1 MADRYWV
8 GGSGTWDATTTTN
21 WATSSGGAGGAS
33 APTSADNAYFNGASD
48 TGAPFTVTMSG
59 SPVCADLIIGD
70 GTTVTALDQVMTL
83 AGTAISTSIHGSL
96 YFPATNL
103 TRTFTGAV
111 QFPAT
116 SGSYTITTNGVTLS
130 ASASGNAAVWF
141 NAVTSTATWTLG
153 SALTISVGGLLH
165 ISGTFDTANYN
176 ITVSAS
182 YTKSGSSVATFNAGS
197 STITLSGTASFNY
210 SGSNLTFNAGT
221 SSIVS
226 SAASSSFTGGGLTFY
241 NVSFTSAAAGTSTI
255 TGANTFNDLNQ
266 TSRSA
271 TGLRIVSLGD
281 NQTVSGTLTLGAA
294 NTAIRR
300 ILVASNTIGTQ
311 RTITLNG
318 TLAALA
324 DVDFRNISAAGTVAT
339 PWTGTRLGNALGNA
353 NITFVAGKNC
363 FRVGTGN
370 WSATQWSLTSGGSLD
385 VNNFPLAQDTMVFD
399 TNTVTGTHTIDASG
413 WQLGSLNCSALNV
426 AVTIAS
432 GSISPTF
439 IGNITLDS
447 DVTLTGTG
455 TFDLRGQGTTQTI
468 TSAGVT
474 FTQPITIDSP
484 TGTVQLLDN
493 LTSSNAGTAAFILT
507 SGTLDLNE
515 FNLSVASRF
524 TSTNTN
530 VRSIDFGSAGKILL
544 TYAAGGAG
552 LTILSMGDATNFSYS
567 GNSHIEAS
575 GNNTAGTRSIGF
587 GSTGALATEAQVMNV
602 FVSAGSDIV
611 AISSQAKYKNLN
623 FTGFS
628 GTLELSSNTIY
639 GNVILS
645 STMNTASA
653 GGTWTFAAT
662 SGTQEFTS
670 NGVVLQRS
678 VLVNAPSATF
688 QLQDNLTIPSTA
700 IFTLT
705 EGTLDLSSGNRTLS
719 TGIFSSTNSNT
730 RSIAFGT
737 GNITLTGNATIVW
750 STSIATNFS
759 YTGTPIVNF
768 TYAGSAGTRTIVHG
782 ATGGATEANSP
793 TINFT
798 AGSDTIATTNGS
810 SYKNLNFTGFT
821 GSLNNGIRTLFGNL
835 TFSSG
840 MTCTAGTNATTFAAT
855 SGTQLV
861 TTNGNTTIDFP
872 FTQNGVGGTV
882 QLQDNLTIPVG
893 RTFTLTN
900 GTLDIDGKVL
910 SVGNFS
916 SSNSNTRVIDF
927 GTSGELI
934 VAGVGTTAF
943 NAGTSTGLSITG
955 TNAEINM
962 SGSTAKTFAGGGFTY
977 PLTLNQGGLGDL
989 TITGANTFN
998 DMTNTVQ
1005 PCTIIFPASTTNSFY
1020 NFNVNGTDG
1029 NLVLLRSSTLGTRYT
1044 LARLV

>member
-1 MADRYWV
+1 VLDVY
-8 GGSGTWDATTTTN
+8 GSMTLPATNFTWTVATASTVRFRATTT
-21 WATSSGGAGGAS
+21 GK
-33 APTSADNAYFNGASD
+33 
-48 TGAPFTVTMSG
+48 
-59 SPVCADLIIGD
+59 
-70 GTTVTALDQVMTL
+70 
-83 AGTAISTSIHGSL
+83 
-96 YFPATNL
+96 
-103 TRTFTGAV
+103 
-111 QFPAT
+111 
-116 SGSYTITTNGVTLS
+116 TITTNGVSVGANT
-130 ASASGNAAVWF
+130 VEF
-141 NAVTSTATWTLG
+141 NGVGGEWTLG
-153 SALTISVGGLLH
+153 SAYTGTTNSLLVTNGSFV
-165 ISGTFDTANYN
+165 SGNFNITANAL
-176 ITVSAS
+176 SAS
-182 YTKSGSSVATFNAGS
+182 NSNIRSISLGSSSLTLGATSAV
-197 STITLSGTASFNY
+197 TLTTTT
-210 SGSNLTFNAGT
+210 NLTWSAGT
-221 SSIVS
+221 STISCS
-226 SAASSSFTGGGLTFY
+226 GTSPTFAGGGLTFY
-241 NVSFTSAAAGTSTI
+241 NVSFTSAAAGTTTI
-255 TGANTFNDLNQ
+255 TGANTFNDLTF

-281 NQTVSGTLTLGAA
+281 NQTVSGTLTFGTA

-318 TLAALA
+318 TLATLA
-324 DVDFRNISAAGTVAT
+324 DVDFRNISAAGTVST

-385 VNNFPLAQDTMVFD
+385 VNNFPLVQDTMVFD

-426 AVTIAS
+426 AVTIAN

-474 FTQPITIDSP
+474 FTQPITVDSP

-493 LTSSNAGTAAFILT
+493 LTSSNTGTAAFTLT
-507 SGTLDLNE
+507 AGTLDLNE
-515 FNLSVASRF
+515 FNLSIASRF

-530 VRSIDFGSAGKILL
+530 TRSIDFGTAGKILL

-575 GNNTAGTRSIGF
+575 GNNTAGTRSVGF
-587 GSTGALATEAQVMNV
+587 GGAAGATEANVMNL

-611 AISSQAKYKNLN
+611 SISSQTRYKNLN

-645 STMNTASA
+645 STMTVGS

-662 SGTQEFTS
+662 SGTQQITS
-670 NGVVLQRS
+670 NGVTLQRS
-678 VLVNAPSATF
+678 ITINSPSATF
-688 QLQDNLTIPSTA
+688 QLLDNLTTPSTTT
-700 IFTLT
+700 FTLT
-705 EGTLDLSSGNRTLS
+705 EGTLDLSSGNRVLS
-719 TGIFSSTNSNT
+719 TGLFASSNSNT
-730 RSIAFGT
+730 RSILFGT
-737 GNITLTGNATIVW
+737 GNITLTGNGATIW
-750 STSIATNFS
+750 SMSNSTNFT
-759 YTGTPIVNF
+759 YTGTPIVNS
-768 TYAGSAGTRTIVHG
+768 TYSGSTGNRTFASGI
-782 ATGGATEANSP
+782 
-793 TINFT
+793 T
-798 AGSDTIATTNGS
+798 AGSEATAISLNITAGTDTTNFTNGTKL
-810 SYKNLNFTGFT
+810 KNLNFTGYSGT
-821 GSLNNGIRTLFGNL
+821 ATLSGGTFNIFGNF
-835 TFSSG
+835 TISSG
-840 MTCTAGTNATTFAAT
+840 MTVASSNGTVTLSAT
-855 SGTQLV
+855 SGTQQI

-872 FTQNGVGGTV
+872 FTQDGVGGTV
-882 QLQDNLTIPVG
+882 QLQDNMTVPIG
-893 RTFTLTN
+893 RTYTLTN

-927 GTSGELI
+927 GLNGELT
-934 VAGVGTTAF
+934 VAGVGATAF
-943 NAGTSTGLSITG
+943 NAATSTGLSFSGTG
-955 TNAEINM
+955 AKINM
-962 SGSTAKTFAGGGFTY
+962 SGATAKTFAGGGATY
-977 PLTLNQGGLGDL
+977 LATLSQSGLGDL
-989 TITGANTFN
+989 TITGANTFD

-1005 PCTIIFPASTTNSFY
+1005 PCTIIFPASTTTSFKA
-1020 NFNVNGTDG
+1020 FNVNGTAG
-1029 NLVLLRSSTLGTRYT
+1029 NLVSLRSSTSGTRCV
-1044 LARLV
+1044 LAKV